1 MIFRPFGGT
10 LKKVSEIGLGL
21 SQLSQ
26 TKNTKSYGYKSE
38 KQVLSIIRHAIKKKI
53 NFFDTADTYGETE
66 KILGNLSK
74 REKNKIIISTKAG
87 WKPDGNRCF
96 KAKYLEQQLDRSL
109 KNIKTEKIDLF
120 MLNKPKFDE
129 VNKEDLIHFLEK
141 LKKKGKIELSGIII
155 GDANNFSKIISR
167 KEIDIFSILF
177 NLNSTNHLSLIN
189 KIKKK
194 KGIIIR
200 SPLNSG
206 LLSGKV
212 NYNTKFHPE
221 DERSNY
227 FNNEILKKKMV
238 KIKELQKKLN
248 INDKSLLKFSMDFAL
263 SNKFISTV
271 LIGCS
276 SMEQLK
282 KILKY
287 HSKTRYLSDKIYN
300 KAIKCS
306 KILTKKYRM
315 SDQLL

>member
-1 MIFRPFGGT
+1 MIFRPLGGT

-26 TKNTKSYGYKSE
+26 TKKKKSYGFKSE
-38 KQVLSIIRHAIKKKI
+38 KQVLSIIRYAIKQKI

-66 KILGNLSK
+66 KILGRLSN
-74 REKNKIIISTKAG
+74 REKNKIIICTKAG
-87 WKPDGNRCF
+87 RKPDGTRCF
-96 KAKYLEQQLDRSL
+96 KDKYLEKQLDKSL
-109 KNIKTEKIDLF
+109 KNIKTERIDIF
-120 MLNKPKFDE
+120 MLNKPKIE
-129 VNKEDLIHFLEK
+129 EIYKEDLLYLLEK
-141 LKKKGKIELSGIII
+141 FKKKGKIKFSGIIV
-155 GDANNFSKIISR
+155 GDSNSFSKIIFR
-167 KEIDIFSILF
+167 REVDIFSFLF
-177 NLNSTNHLSLIN
+177 NLNTTNHLPLIN
-189 KIKKK
+189 KIRRK

-212 NYNTKFHPE
+212 SNSTKFDQE

-227 FNNEILKKKMV
+227 FDSEVLKKKMI

-248 INDKSLLKFSMDFAL
+248 ISNSSLLKFSMDFIL

-282 KILKY
+282 RILKY
-287 HSKTRYLSDKIYN
+287 HSSTTYLSSKIYN
-300 KAIKCS
+300 NAIKHS
-306 KILTKKYRM
+306 KILTKKYKM
-315 SDQLL
+315 NDQLL